1 MAYIKLNRENFYY
14 NLEQIA
20 KKTGSKEKI
29 AIVLK
34 DNAYGHGLEEI
45 AHMARDFGIRH
56 AIVGDEDEAEVVA
69 ALFETILVLGGNV
82 RPIRGCSYAINDME
96 QIAQI
101 PQGTQ
106 VELKVDTGMHRNGIA
121 MSDLQKALSLIA
133 EYQLDLVG
141 LMTHY
146 RSADSLGSEFF
157 WQEKQFETIKREVR
171 ERQAKDIRI
180 HSYNSAAVLRKKEF
194 GRKEFREDL
203 VRVGIAAY
211 GYNELDRT
219 FDAIPLRPVLSLH
232 AKRVSSRLLYPAQRV
247 GYAGSFQVDREMYV
261 STYDIGY
268 GDGWC
273 RGDANDPYITA
284 DGFPLL
290 GRVSMDFITLE
301 TAQDEVCIM
310 SNAQEAAKHYHT
322 ISYEMTTALSS
333 TIERVIV

>member
-14 NLEQIA
+14 NLEQIV

-56 AIVGDEDEAEVVA
+56 AIVGDEKEAEVVV
-69 ALFETILVLGGNV
+69 ALFETILILGGNV
-82 RPIRGCSYAINDME
+82 RPIRGCSYAINDIA

-101 PQGTQ
+101 PKGTQ

-121 MSDLQKALSLIA
+121 MGDVSKALSLITQH
-133 EYQLDLVG
+133 QLDLVG

-146 RSADSLGSEFF
+146 RSADSLSSEFF

-171 ERQAKDIRI
+171 EHQDKDIRI
-180 HSYNSAAVLRKKEF
+180 HSYNSAAILRQ
-194 GRKEFREDL
+194 KEFREDL

-211 GYNELDRT
+211 GYNELDTT
-219 FDAIPLRPVLSLH
+219 FDRLPLRPVLSLY

-247 GYAGSFQVDREMYV
+247 GYASSFQADREMRV

-268 GDGWC
+268 GDGWP
-273 RGDANDPYITA
+273 RGDTNDPYITA

-301 TAQDEVCIM
+301 TSQDEVCIM
-310 SNAQEAAKHYHT
+310 SNAQEAAQHYHT
-322 ISYEMTTALSS
+322 ISYEMTTLLSA